1 MTART
6 STDRSLRPLLA
17 PRSVAIVGATER
29 PGSVGATVMRNVI
42 DGGFPGPVTPVNPGR
57 ASVFDRVAVARVEDL
72 PQPPDL
78 AVLCT
83 PAHTVPALLRAC
95 GKTGIRGAVVLAAG
109 FRESGPAG
117 RALEQDLRDALAE
130 TPSLRVLG
138 PNCLG
143 LIVPGIRLNASFARA
158 PIRGGTIALC
168 SQSGALCSAMLG
180 WADAQGIGFSHFL
193 SVGNM
198 TDVGFADLLDALAE
212 DDAARSVVLYIEAL
226 TDARRFVASAR
237 RCTARKPVVV
247 FKAGRHAAAAR
258 AAASHTGAMAGED
271 AVYDAA
277 FEHAGI
283 VRVDRLDAFLATAEL
298 LAGSRWPRGRRLGIV
313 TNAGGPGVI
322 ATDALVEGGGT
333 LATLSESTIAA
344 LDAVLPACWSHGNP
358 VDVIGDADHERLASA
373 TRHVIAD
380 PTVDAVLVMLTPQA
394 IIDARA
400 AAEAV
405 GTIAASG
412 SRPVLAS
419 WMGGAEVATA
429 VAALRRAGVPAYAT
443 PEPAIEA
450 FLHLAKHVERREA
463 EARCTPQ
470 RADTP
475 APDAQVVGAAAG
487 AIRLLQGCAGP
498 VDEPRARRIFG
509 LFDIAMTPADTAGTE
524 EAAVDAARRL
534 GYPVVLKVISPGVT
548 HKTDVGGVALDLRS
562 DDAVRAAFRRIRD
575 TLARRSGTPFSGVS
589 VQPMLDRSA
598 GEELIL
604 GARRDTTFGP
614 VVMVGAGGTRAEVLG
629 DRALALAPLDPRDAR
644 ALCDRLRIR
653 SLLGPWR
660 GRAALDVDAVATMVT
675 RLGWMID
682 TVPGI
687 AEVEANPVL
696 VTVDGAVALDAR
708 LIAHPAPDGERA
720 AGLSDRPV
728 AGTRNVAGAAEA

>member
-1 MTART
+1 MPA
-6 STDRSLRPLLA
+6 DRSLGPLLA

-42 DGGFPGPVTPVNPGR
+42 DGGFPGRVTPVNPGR
-57 ASVFDRVAVARVEDL
+57 ATVFDRAAAARIEDL
-72 PQPPDL
+72 SEPPDL

-83 PAHTVPALLRAC
+83 PAPTVPGLLRAC
-95 GKTGIRGAVVLAAG
+95 GRVGVRGAVVLAAG
-109 FRESGPAG
+109 FREAGPAG
-117 RALEQDLRDALAE
+117 RALEEDVRDALTEA
-130 TPSLRVLG
+130 PSLRVLG

-198 TDVGFADLLDALAE
+198 TDVGFADLLEFLAE
-212 DDAARSVVLYIEAL
+212 DDTARSVVLYIEAL

-237 RCTARKPVVV
+237 RCTGRKPVVV

-283 VRVDRLDAFLATAEL
+283 VRVGRLDELLATAEL

-322 ATDALVEGGGT
+322 ATDALVEGGGV

-344 LDAVLPACWSHGNP
+344 LGAVLPACWSHGNP

-373 TRHVIAD
+373 TRHVIDD

-405 GTIAASG
+405 GTIAASQ
-412 SRPVLAS
+412 PKPILAS
-419 WMGGAEVATA
+419 WMGGAEVAPA
-429 VAALRRAGVPAYAT
+429 VAALRHAGVPVFAT
-443 PEPAIEA
+443 PEPAVAA
-450 FLHLAKHVERREA
+450 FLHLATHAERRDEA
-463 EARCTPQ
+463 EARGARHC
-470 RADTP
+470 ADTP
-475 APDAQVVGAAAG
+475 ALDAWIAGAAAG

-498 VDEPRARRIFG
+498 VDESRARRIFG

-548 HKTDVGGVALDLRS
+548 HKTDVGGVVLDLRS
-562 DDAVRAAFRRIRD
+562 DDAVGAAFRRIRD
-575 TLARRSGTPFSGVS
+575 ALARLAGTPFSGVS

-604 GARRDTTFGP
+604 GARRDATFGP

-629 DRALALAPLDPRDAR
+629 DRALALAPLDPQDAR
-644 ALCDRLRIR
+644 GLCDRLRLR
-653 SLLGPWR
+653 ALLGPWR

-675 RLGWMID
+675 RLGWMIA
-682 TVPGI
+682 TIPGI

-708 LIAHPAPDGERA
+708 LIAQPAPDGERA
-720 AGLSDRPV
+720 ASLSDRTV
-728 AGTRNVAGAAEA
+728 AGTMNVAGAAEA